1 MLKAVLFDLDRTL
14 TDTLADIAAAMNR
27 SLRLHG
33 LPEWPVDAYRYLV
46 GDGAKTLSERC
57 VRERLELVVE
67 PPAILRGIPITV
79 ITALLMLL
87 ALSGFVGVRL

>member
-1 MLKAVLFDLDRTL
+1 MRRFALRVKETEGGAVALVKEKM
-14 TDTLADIAAAMNR
+14 AAAGKTVKSR
-27 SLRLHG
+27 SLSANLAALFSG
-33 LPEWPVDAYRYLV
+33 
-46 GDGAKTLSERC
+46 